1 MIKEAIDRVLALAAP
16 NTKDMG
22 GITYSDKTMSPIV
35 PPRPTIVQ
43 VTTLQGLV
51 DLYSKDLDGVTAG
64 DALIHIT
71 DPQRVAAIAKKSDE
85 YGNRRVWAVAQYP
98 TDIQRFQFG
107 TWMNTENFI
116 IGLQSCFQ
124 RTYIEKPDGKV
135 IGDWEYV
142 LRVASNVSAESKI
155 TNSDDGISQSVD
167 MAKGIVLKE
176 QATLKSRVMLA
187 PFRTFSEIDQP
198 LSTFVF
204 RVREQN
210 GSIHLA
216 LFEADGGRW
225 RLDAVALIAKWLK
238 GKFGIAA
245 IIS

>member
-1 MIKEAIDRVLALAAP
+1 
-16 NTKDMG
+16 
-22 GITYSDKTMSPIV
+22 
-35 PPRPTIVQ
+35 
-43 VTTLQGLV
+43 
-51 DLYSKDLDGVTAG
+51 
-64 DALIHIT
+64 
-71 DPQRVAAIAKKSDE
+71 
-85 YGNRRVWAVAQYP
+85 
-98 TDIQRFQFG
+98 
-107 TWMNTENFI
+107 MNTENFI

-142 LRVASNVSAESKI
+142 LKVASNVSAESKV
-155 TNSDDGISQSVD
+155 TNSDDEISQSVD

-204 RVREQN
+204 RVEQN

-216 LFEADGGRW
+216 LFERMAGVGDLMQW
-225 RLDAVALIAKWLK
+225 R
-238 GKFGIAA
+238 
-245 IIS
+245 